1 MSERLNRGKVGKWI
15 TRETSHEWV
24 DDFCSLCGYK
34 TDAFSKLKE
43 CPQCGAEMQTVW
55 EAAKQ
60 EPAASES
67 ERLVKVV
74 RCKEC
79 KWFVKIKGIC
89 KLFSNNY
96 EPPVYMDDDD
106 FCSRG
111 ERREDA

>member
-34 TDAFSKLKE
+34 TDAFSNLKE

-67 ERLVKVV
+67 EQLVKVV
-74 RCKEC
+74 RCKDC
-79 KWFVKIKGIC
+79 KWLDEYHGC
-89 KLFSNNY
+89 KKVRAYIFGHY
-96 EPPVYMDDDD
+96 TFYCA
-106 FCSRG
+106 FG
-111 ERREDA
+111 ERRDDAKV